1 MKKTTLL
8 KSMLLD
14 PEILIMPGAH
24 DALSARI
31 IERVGFKAISLG
43 GAACSICLLGK
54 PDVGVI
60 TLTEMT
66 THIINI
72 VEDQNYQGI

>member
-8 KSMLLD
+8 KKMILD

-31 IERVGFKAISLG
+31 IEQVGFKAISLG
-43 GAACSICLLGK
+43 GAGCSICSLGSQTWGWLPSLK
-54 PDVGVI
+54 
-60 TLTEMT
+60 
-66 THIINI
+66 
-72 VEDQNYQGI
+72 